1 MAQSRRLAKTAEWN
15 TTQAMD
21 STENKPGS
29 VPEETG
35 GQKSSLDPVHDATNT
50 YNYYDDYGY
59 DDSCGWQWVKVK
71 KWNYSHTHF
80 WIVKKKVWT
89 CY

>member
-50 YNYYDDYGY
+50 YNYYD
-59 DDSCGWQWVKVK
+59 
-71 KWNYSHTHF
+71 F
-80 WIVKKKVWT
+80 LR
-89 CY
+89 